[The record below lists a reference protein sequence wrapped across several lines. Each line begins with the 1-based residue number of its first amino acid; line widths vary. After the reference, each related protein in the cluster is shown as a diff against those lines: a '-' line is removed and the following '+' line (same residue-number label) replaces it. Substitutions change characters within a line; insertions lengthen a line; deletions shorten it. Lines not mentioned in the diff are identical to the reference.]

1 MPIIRQA
8 QQKPAEPVQR
18 VEPPRPEPQRLPM
31 QESPSSM
38 VLAQLVVQNAA
49 ISEMLKT
56 ISGQRVIEAYVQR
69 DAQGLIETIRM
80 TIEEA

>member
-1 MPIIRQA
+1 
-8 QQKPAEPVQR
+8 
-18 VEPPRPEPQRLPM
+18 M